1 MFRDRQ
7 DAGRRLAAELLKY
20 KDENPIVVAVP
31 RGGVPVGAEIARE
44 LRAPLDIVV
53 VRKLGAPGQ
62 PELGIGGVSDGDQP
76 RTIVNEELARML
88 GVSEEYLLREIR
100 LQLKEVDRR
109 QKVYRS
115 GRPALNL
122 SGRTVI
128 VADDG
133 IATGGSIRAAL
144 RGIRRAN
151 PKRLVLAVPVA
162 PIDAI
167 EALRSE
173 ADDVVCLDARVSF
186 GGVGEF
192 YRDFRQASDEDVIR
206 LLEKARAQAPEGS
219 APQPG

>member
-20 KDENPIVVAVP
+20 KDQNPIVVAVP
-31 RGGVPVGAEIARE
+31 RGGVPVGAEVARE
-44 LRAPLDIVV
+44 LGAPLDIVV

-62 PELGIGGVSDGDQP
+62 PELGLGGVSDGDQP

-109 QKVYRS
+109 QKVYR
-115 GRPALNL
+115 GGQPALNL

-128 VADDG
+128 VVDDG

-144 RGIRRAN
+144 RSIRRAN
-151 PKRLVLAVPVA
+151 PKWLVLAVPVA
-162 PIDAI
+162 PLDAI

-192 YRDFRQASDEDVIR
+192 YRDFRQTSDEDVIR
-206 LLEKARAQAPEGS
+206 LLEKARAAATEGS
-219 APQPG
+219 PPQPG